1 VNIKS
6 LLGGMVFGTFIAA
19 SLTALDH
26 YRAKPLPPIVRAT
39 PAPSVSVEPIESRLR
54 NYDAHDA
61 WLKRRELEFDR
72 CAALHG
78 TPTLGFGMK
87 VVCLDSH
94 SVKFVGESAPE
105 D

>member
-39 PAPSVSVEPIESRLR
+39 PALSVSVEPIE
-54 NYDAHDA
+54 YDAHDA

-94 SVKFVGESAPE
+94 AVKFIGEEHPE
-105 D
+105 